1 MSGSLPPTPPQD
13 YARVQRLRARRA
25 NAPRLPGW
33 LLGGMIALFA
43 VATVLAGYLV
53 FTSVRDLVASFQ
65 IGNPNGFAPQG
76 PASSSTPGASN
87 TGGETGVVGGILPQ
101 KWQGKSRVTVLLLG
115 IDRRQGETDRAYRT
129 DSIMLISI
137 DPVANTAS
145 MLSIPRDLWVE
156 MPDGFDPN
164 TINTANFIGDAY
176 ELPGGGPEFAMKTIR
191 NNLGVSVDYFVRL
204 DFTAFE
210 TIVDAIGGIEI
221 DNPSDISDP
230 EYPDGAYG
238 YEPFYLTAGEHTLNG
253 HDALR
258 YARTRHDD
266 SDINRAE
273 RQQQVVLA
281 VRDKVLS
288 VGNLPTLLAQ
298 APGIY
303 NTLQESIQTN
313 LTVEQM
319 IALALL
325 AQEIPRENIMSGVID
340 YRYVTE
346 ETTAEG
352 RQVLMPIRDEIRKL
366 RDELFAIPAAIAP
379 ANQSIDLAA
388 LQAERA
394 GVQVLNGSGRQGLAG
409 ETSTWLA
416 AQGLTM
422 LTPGNADRGDYQ
434 SSVII
439 DYSGN
444 AHPDTLRW
452 LQATFNVATVIS
464 ASNPPDATID
474 IQVVVGQD
482 WALPG
487 TVTETP

>member
-1 MSGSLPPTPPQD
+1 MSGPLPPPPPQD
-13 YARVQRLRARRA
+13 YARVQRIRARRSTK
-25 NAPRLPGW
+25 LPSW
-33 LLGGMIALFA
+33 LVGGMIALFA

-53 FTSVRDLVASFQ
+53 FTTVRDAVGGFQ
-65 IGNPNGFAPQG
+65 IGNNSGFDPKG
-76 PASSSTPGASN
+76 PASSSTPGVGD
-87 TGGETGVVGGILPQ
+87 GGNQDGVADGILPQ

-115 IDRRQGETDRAYRT
+115 IDRRQGETETAYRT

-176 ELPGGGPEFAMKTIR
+176 ELPGGGPAFAMKTIR
-191 NNLGVSVDYFVRL
+191 NNLGVSVDYYIRL

-210 TIVDAIGGIEI
+210 KIVDTIGGIEI
-221 DNPSDISDP
+221 DNPTDIDDP

-238 YEPFYLTAGEHTLNG
+238 YEPFYLTAGHHTLNG

-266 SDINRAE
+266 SDINRAQ

-288 VGNLPTLLAQ
+288 VGSLPTLLAQ
-298 APGIY
+298 APGLY
-303 NTLQESIQTN
+303 ATLQESIQTN

-325 AQEIPRENIMSGVID
+325 AQDIPRDNIKSGVID
-340 YRYVTE
+340 YHYVTE

-352 RQVLMPIRDEIRKL
+352 RQVLIPIRDEIRKL
-366 RDELFAIPAAIAP
+366 RDELFAI
-379 ANQSIDLAA
+379 DAA
-388 LQAERA
+388 LAPVQAAVSLEDVRAEAA
-394 GVQVLNGSGRQGLAG
+394 GVQVLNGSGVQGLAG
-409 ETSTWLA
+409 DTSDWLA
-416 AQGLTM
+416 TQGFNVLP
-422 LTPGNADRGDYQ
+422 PGNADRTDYQ

-444 AHPDTLRW
+444 AYPNTLKW
-452 LQATFNVATVIS
+452 LQTTFNVASVIS
-464 ASNPPDATID
+464 ADNPPDPSIA
-474 IQVVVGQD
+474 IQVFVGQD
-482 WALPG
+482 WSLPG
-487 TVTETP
+487 AP